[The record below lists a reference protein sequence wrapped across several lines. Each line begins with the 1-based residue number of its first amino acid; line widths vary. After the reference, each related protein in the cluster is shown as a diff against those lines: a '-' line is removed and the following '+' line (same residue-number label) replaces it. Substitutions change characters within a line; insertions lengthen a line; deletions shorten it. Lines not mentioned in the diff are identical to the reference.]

1 MPRQDR
7 RAAEVVSLRTV
18 ECRIVRIE
26 LTRVEVQNLYS
37 RRCAL
42 PFVIGFFPRLRKS
55 GTRTDAVQKQHA
67 THFSNREAFQKCAQE
82 DPANDSNRCGAHAR
96 SHVTPLPL
104 LRAAQLRRARGA
116 PRTHPAWNNNGQHRL
131 VGARRQHGTGAAQSD
146 AQRRADASPAVFVSD
161 CSRCARRRCCATCA
175 KLASTWTQRPRA
187 TTAARQSAPQ
197 RRRATRTSSSR

>member
-1 MPRQDR
+1 MLRSSSPPSKGGGGGALPRQDR

-82 DPANDSNRCGAHAR
+82 DPANELE
-96 SHVTPLPL
+96 PLWSACAQSRDAVAAAPR
-104 LRAAQLRRARGA
+104 RAAP
-116 PRTHPAWNNNGQHRL
+116 PRPRCA
-131 VGARRQHGTGAAQSD
+131 
-146 AQRRADASPAVFVSD
+146 ADASRVEQQWPAPP
-161 CSRCARRRCCATCA
+161 CRRPAPARHRCGPERRPT
-175 KLASTWTQRPRA
+175 PR
-187 TTAARQSAPQ
+187 
-197 RRRATRTSSSR
+197 